1 MHVTVRLAIRR
12 LPCWGIL
19 CAGWL
24 GLMTVAP
31 VAWADSTMSSS
42 ESPSSV
48 EYHKGLA
55 KLATG
60 DLEEAQ
66 RSFEASI
73 ALDKQNVEAYLGLG
87 ETALRQQRTEEAA
100 AYLKKAMALAPK
112 DARTQRAWGRYLSM
126 MKQHDEAEKAFV
138 KATSLDPGFVE
149 AQMDLGDLRA
159 TVLKKHREAADAY
172 REATR
177 FNTKS
182 LRAHHALAVQLVKIE
197 SFQEAHEAYRK
208 SRGLA
213 PKNPQLAYEEGS
225 LYVREG
231 RPDQALTAFE
241 AAVEAKPTYVPA
253 LLARADLLRSV
264 KHRPDEAAVNY
275 QAVLTQEP
283 NNVRA
288 HVGLGL
294 TLKLAGK
301 NDEALAHLK
310 EATRLAPRDPSPW
323 YELGRLHVRSKKFTE
338 AAVVLETALRADPK
352 FLPAVVEQADV
363 QSAQGQFAKAQ
374 EGYVSALQLAPR
386 DSTIHV
392 KLGQA
397 HYHQR
402 QWADAQ
408 RAFLKAVE
416 LSPEDADALNSL
428 AWMAAERGKDLDNAV
443 EWSRKAVKIQP
454 RNASF
459 TDTQGWVYRARGEL
473 AKAAQSLREAAMLNP
488 NDPVIHYHLG
498 VVYGEQRNTKQ
509 AKGAL
514 QKALSLQA
522 DFEGSE
528 DARRRL
534 ADLAG

>member
-1 MHVTVRLAIRR
+1 MIVTVRRTIGRR
-12 LPCWGIL
+12 LPWQVL
-19 CAGWL
+19 YAGWL
-24 GLMTVAP
+24 GLMTAAP

-66 RSFEASI
+66 KSFEASI

-87 ETALRQQRTEEAA
+87 ETALRQQRTDEAA
-100 AYLKKAMALAPK
+100 VYLKKAMALAPK
-112 DARTQRAWGRYLSM
+112 DARAQRAWGRYQLM
-126 MKQHDEAEKAFV
+126 MKQHDEAEKAFMR
-138 KATSLDPGFVE
+138 ATSLDPGFVE

-197 SFQEAHEAYRK
+197 SYQEAHEAYRK

-231 RPDQALTAFE
+231 QPDQALTAFE

-253 LLARADLLRSV
+253 LLARADLLRSAN
-264 KHRPDEAAVNY
+264 RRTDETAANY

-283 NNVRA
+283 NNIRA

-301 NDEALAHLK
+301 HDEALAHLK
-310 EATRLAPRDPSPW
+310 EATRLAPKDPSPW

-338 AAVVLETALRADPK
+338 AAAALETALKADPK

-363 QSAQGQFAKAQ
+363 QSAQGRFAKAQ
-374 EGYVSALQLAPR
+374 EGYVSALRLAPG

-408 RAFLKAVE
+408 RVFLKAVE
-416 LSPEDADALNSL
+416 LNPQDADALNSL
-428 AWMAAERGKDLDNAV
+428 AWMAAERGKDLENAV
-443 EWSRKAVKIQP
+443 EWSRKAVKTQP

-459 TDTQGWVYRARGEL
+459 ADTQGWVYRVRGEL
-473 AKAAQSLREAAMLNP
+473 AKAVASLREAAMLNP

-498 VVYGEQRNTKQ
+498 VVYAEQRNAKQ
-509 AKGAL
+509 AKDAL
-514 QKALSLQA
+514 EKALSLQQ
-522 DFEGSE
+522 DFDGSE
-528 DARRRL
+528 DARKRL